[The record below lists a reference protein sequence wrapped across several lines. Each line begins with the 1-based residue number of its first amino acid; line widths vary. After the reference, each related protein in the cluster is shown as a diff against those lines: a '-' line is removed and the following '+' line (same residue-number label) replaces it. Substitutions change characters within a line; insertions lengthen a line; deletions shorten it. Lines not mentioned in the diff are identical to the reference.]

1 MAVGIA
7 VVAEGIFVVVM
18 VLRFRMSA
26 INISEFFVPLAY
38 SVVLITFGMYE
49 LDLGSKQLTINS
61 TGISCKSVLKRQY
74 IRWTEVHDYGICYS
88 GETRYKGATY
98 NLYFSKNV
106 QTLKNS
112 RTKKLDMN
120 THENNPEY
128 KYVGILVETDPTDP
142 NKYYIV
148 NGQTGKRMTWRE
160 AEDFPTTLS
169 DEWKDMGL
177 ACAPSDAKDVIVP
190 DECRDEAKC
199 IDTSKL
205 ESLLKE
211 QIVFD
216 LSLLQKG
223 EKATDSETAGPVRSI
238 FMRHPP

>member
-1 MAVGIA
+1 MYNQDVKGAFVVEITRDNITLKPRALHMAVGIA

-49 LDLGSKQLTINS
+49 LDLGSKQLTMNS

-120 THENNPEY
+120 TIKTFIFADELDRAE
-128 KYVGILVETDPTDP
+128 KYIIPFCQSV
-142 NKYYIV
+142 
-148 NGQTGKRMTWRE
+148 
-160 AEDFPTTLS
+160 
-169 DEWKDMGL
+169 
-177 ACAPSDAKDVIVP
+177 CDAKP
-190 DECRDEAKC
+190 
-199 IDTSKL
+199 
-205 ESLLKE
+205 
-211 QIVFD
+211 F
-216 LSLLQKG
+216 LS
-223 EKATDSETAGPVRSI
+223 R
-238 FMRHPP
+238 